1 MMNRPGLNGF
11 SNNNLLLRAYQ
22 LRQDKLDSETM
33 KDVNIGQLQE
43 SIQEAAEESNA
54 DVDIWNKEMQL
65 SRK

>member
-65 SRK
+65 SRI